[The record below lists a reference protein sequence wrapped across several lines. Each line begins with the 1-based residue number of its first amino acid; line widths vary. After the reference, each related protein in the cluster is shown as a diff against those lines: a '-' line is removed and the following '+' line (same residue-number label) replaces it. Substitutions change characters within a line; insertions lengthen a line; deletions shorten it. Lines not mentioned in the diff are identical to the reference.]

1 MKGLCNRAHSDLV
14 YFILN
19 CFLSDVRFLKFVRFV
34 SSLLSAVV
42 ILFVLVLSLYFCCL
56 IILTTK
62 FLNIVVQEIFAL
74 LYRYR
79 KTYGSLMLR

>member
-1 MKGLCNRAHSDLV
+1 MIRL
-14 YFILN
+14 
-19 CFLSDVRFLKFVRFV
+19 V
-34 SSLLSAVV
+34 SSLLSVVV

-62 FLNIVVQEIFAL
+62 FLNIVVQEIFVL

-79 KTYGSLMLR
+79 KTYGSSVLVGRADLVQHMRQLKLPEEEQSVVRT